1 MKFIIKK
8 LKNIFDISLEYIDLY
23 GIINSKDEDSVKY
36 FLNFF
41 LDVYSILN
49 PNQTTSSITID
60 ESNEISSFEIN
71 NSFVKKKLDDI
82 YFDNSIK
89 KKSLSKSYIQEQTKF
104 IDTEYISFQ
113 KSSNNNEKVL
123 KINNKKDIMKKINK
137 KEIKDE
143 ELLSQKKKDNLTEDN
158 KLKIYKI
165 FHNQN
170 NNNIISK
177 ENEKDP
183 ILSSEELKKEI
194 LKIIKILHKNK
205 YIIITKSDNDRMD
218 DIIIKV
224 IENYA
229 FKHKNP
235 NTKKYLFVNE
245 QKLCKFIKKILIMT
259 QNYLRN
265 NFPMKKNSEFIIFII
280 KYLISDYSNL
290 RKSINLKK
298 KNYEIE
304 KMKKSK
310 DLERVHDIFISALNL
325 EGLRFIE
332 EKNTQNEIMTQEE
345 KKIVEEKILFNNSLK
360 QIKRDLEE
368 QEKYQRFKKISESNK

>member
-1 MKFIIKK
+1 
-8 LKNIFDISLEYIDLY
+8 
-23 GIINSKDEDSVKY
+23 
-36 FLNFF
+36 
-41 LDVYSILN
+41 
-49 PNQTTSSITID
+49 
-60 ESNEISSFEIN
+60 
-71 NSFVKKKLDDI
+71 
-82 YFDNSIK
+82 
-89 KKSLSKSYIQEQTKF
+89 
-104 IDTEYISFQ
+104 
-113 KSSNNNEKVL
+113 
-123 KINNKKDIMKKINK
+123 MKKINK

-143 ELLSQKKKDNLTEDN
+143 ELFSQKKKENLEDN

-245 QKLCKFIKKILIMT
+245 
-259 QNYLRN
+259 
-265 NFPMKKNSEFIIFII
+265 
-280 KYLISDYSNL
+280 
-290 RKSINLKK
+290 
-298 KNYEIE
+298 
-304 KMKKSK
+304 
-310 DLERVHDIFISALNL
+310 
-325 EGLRFIE
+325 
-332 EKNTQNEIMTQEE
+332 
-345 KKIVEEKILFNNSLK
+345 
-360 QIKRDLEE
+360 
-368 QEKYQRFKKISESNK
+368 

>member
-23 GIINSKDEDSVKY
+23 GIIKSKDEDSVKY

-89 KKSLSKSYIQEQTKF
+89 KKTLSKSYIQEQTKF

-143 ELLSQKKKDNLTEDN
+143 ELFSQKKNDNL
-158 KLKIYKI
+158 
-165 FHNQN
+165 
-170 NNNIISK
+170 
-177 ENEKDP
+177 
-183 ILSSEELKKEI
+183 
-194 LKIIKILHKNK
+194 
-205 YIIITKSDNDRMD
+205 
-218 DIIIKV
+218 
-224 IENYA
+224 
-229 FKHKNP
+229 
-235 NTKKYLFVNE
+235 
-245 QKLCKFIKKILIMT
+245 
-259 QNYLRN
+259 
-265 NFPMKKNSEFIIFII
+265 
-280 KYLISDYSNL
+280 
-290 RKSINLKK
+290 
-298 KNYEIE
+298 
-304 KMKKSK
+304 
-310 DLERVHDIFISALNL
+310 
-325 EGLRFIE
+325 
-332 EKNTQNEIMTQEE
+332 
-345 KKIVEEKILFNNSLK
+345 
-360 QIKRDLEE
+360 
-368 QEKYQRFKKISESNK
+368 

>member
-8 LKNIFDISLEYIDLY
+8 LKNIFDVSLEYIDLY

-41 LDVYSILN
+41 LDVYSILY
-49 PNQTTSSITID
+49 PNQTTSSLKID
-60 ESNEISSFEIN
+60 DSNEISSFEIN

-82 YFDNSIK
+82 YIDNSINK
-89 KKSLSKSYIQEQTKF
+89 KTFSKSYIQEQTKF
-104 IDTEYISFQ
+104 IDTEGRSFQ

-123 KINNKKDIMKKINK
+123 KINNKKDVMKKINK

-143 ELLSQKKKDNLTEDN
+143 ELLSQKKNDNLTEDN

-177 ENEKDP
+177 ENEKAP
-183 ILSSEELKKEI
+183 ILSSEELKKVF
-194 LKIIKILHKNK
+194 LKIIKIFHNNK
-205 YIIITKSDNDRMD
+205 YIIITKSGIDKMD

-229 FKHKNP
+229 FKHKNT

-265 NFPMKKNSEFIIFII
+265 NFPMKKKSEFIAFVI
-280 KYLISDYSNL
+280 KYLISDYSSL
-290 RKSINLKK
+290 RKSIDLKK

-345 KKIVEEKILFNNSLK
+345 KKIVQEKILFNNSLK

-368 QEKYQRFKKISESNK
+368 QEKYQRFKISESKK